1 MKLNIMSQLIA
12 LFIGIGIIVLFI
24 YSAKPDLIPEDK
36 PINNYDKLLHR
47 NEKANDLKRSI
58 VSTLENIAYMQ
69 WSIDSLDLIEKK
81 YDNMDSTLIERLE
94 DIKFEFGFS
103 NMLEK
108 IKLERNKHVGNFINQ
123 YGEQLSIADKKSI
136 IFSKID
142 SLRYELA
149 YHQRSLDT
157 VRSLSRHK
165 FYLNQPRFNN

>member
-24 YSAKPDLIPEDK
+24 YSAKPDLITEDI

-58 VSTLENIAYMQ
+58 VSTLEDIAYMQ

-108 IKLERNKHVGNFINQ
+108 IKSERNKHVGNLINQ

-136 IFSKID
+136 IFAKID

>member
-24 YSAKPDLIPEDK
+24 YSAKPDLIPEDV

-108 IKLERNKHVGNFINQ
+108 IKLERNKHLGDFINQ

-136 IFSKID
+136 IFTKID

>member
-1 MKLNIMSQLIA
+1 M
-12 LFIGIGIIVLFI
+12 
-24 YSAKPDLIPEDK
+24 
-36 PINNYDKLLHR
+36 
-47 NEKANDLKRSI
+47 
-58 VSTLENIAYMQ
+58 STLENIAYMQ

-81 YDNMDSTLIERLE
+81 YDNMDSTLIESLE

-108 IKLERNKHVGNFINQ
+108 IKSERNKHVGNLINQ

-136 IFSKID
+136 IFAKID